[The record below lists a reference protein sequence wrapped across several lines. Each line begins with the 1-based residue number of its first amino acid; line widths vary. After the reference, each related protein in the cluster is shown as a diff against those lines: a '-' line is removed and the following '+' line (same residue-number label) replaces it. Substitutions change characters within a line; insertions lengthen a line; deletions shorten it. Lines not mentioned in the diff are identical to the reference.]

1 MIPTQGR
8 VTVDNTD
15 VSIAADGTEYIIP
28 SSDALLSAYDQ
39 IAIEAERQRHRGR
52 QIVVVQGLGFVGS
65 AVAAAI
71 AAATDSAGEP
81 KFFVI
86 GIDLPTPN
94 CYW

>member
-39 IAIEAERQRHRGR
+39 IAVEAERQRHRGA
-52 QIVVVQGLGFVGS
+52 QFL
-65 AVAAAI
+65 
-71 AAATDSAGEP
+71 T
-81 KFFVI
+81 
-86 GIDLPTPN
+86 
-94 CYW
+94 